1 MKKLLALL
9 LAALMVFGMA
19 ACAKTAETP
28 AADTPAGETTATA
41 DKPAEETT
49 ADETP
54 AESDGDKI
62 VIHYWAQWTE
72 NEAQAEVYKAAI
84 ARFEQAHPDC
94 TVEVNWAGRDV
105 REILRA
111 SIDSGN
117 AIDIVDSGFD
127 QIVNLLGEDY
137 LMDLTSYME
146 GSDFEKA
153 ISAGMAAFAKSFAS
167 DGTSWYYI
175 PSQPFVGTIYYNKAI
190 FAEAGIDAM
199 PTTWSEFMDVCQK
212 IKDAGYDPITVDDAY
227 YPCLYGTYLA
237 MMKGPDWVTELLS
250 DTTGANWS
258 DPAVAQMADDFAAM
272 RANGYFSDSCGSNVF
287 PSAQNGEFAMGTAA
301 MYYNGSWLPNEVH
314 DITGD
319 DFQWGAMFFPAPD
332 NAEYP
337 YTTYST
343 GCQFFGITKGCEHPE
358 EALALL
364 EQKPYDL
371 LLLDVNMHGMDGF
384 QVVQAIRRRGLR
396 LPIIIVSGRKEDY
409 DTLYGLDIGADDYV
423 TKPFNPVTLG
433 AKVKA
438 LIRRSRNH
446 LPGVDSVIAA
456 GPFQYNT
463 STLRFYKNGR
473 EILLS
478 SKENAMMKLFID
490 NVNRIFSKDML
501 YDLIWGEAIIDEN
514 AIMVYVNRLR
524 QKIEEDPSNPQYIQT
539 VRGLG
544 YRFVV

>member
-1 MKKLLALL
+1 MPDIVLIADDDQAVLTMLYK
-9 LAALMVFGMA
+9 VVRSNGI
-19 ACAKTAETP
+19 E
-28 AADTPAGETTATA
+28 ADT
-41 DKPAEETT
+41 
-49 ADETP
+49 
-54 AESDGDKI
+54 
-62 VIHYWAQWTE
+62 
-72 NEAQAEVYKAAI
+72 AA
-84 ARFEQAHPDC
+84 
-94 TVEVNWAGRDV
+94 
-105 REILRA
+105 
-111 SIDSGN
+111 SG
-117 AIDIVDSGFD
+117 
-127 QIVNLLGEDY
+127 
-137 LMDLTSYME
+137 
-146 GSDFEKA
+146 
-153 ISAGMAAFAKSFAS
+153 
-167 DGTSWYYI
+167 
-175 PSQPFVGTIYYNKAI
+175 
-190 FAEAGIDAM
+190 
-199 PTTWSEFMDVCQK
+199 
-212 IKDAGYDPITVDDAY
+212 
-227 YPCLYGTYLA
+227 
-237 MMKGPDWVTELLS
+237 
-250 DTTGANWS
+250 
-258 DPAVAQMADDFAAM
+258 
-272 RANGYFSDSCGSNVF
+272 
-287 PSAQNGEFAMGTAA
+287 
-301 MYYNGSWLPNEVH
+301 
-314 DITGD
+314 
-319 DFQWGAMFFPAPD
+319 
-332 NAEYP
+332 
-337 YTTYST
+337 
-343 GCQFFGITKGCEHPE
+343 E

-384 QVVQAIRRRGLR
+384 QVVQAIRRRGLK

-490 NVNRIFSKDML
+490 NVNRIFSQDML

-524 QKIEEDPSNPQYIQT
+524 QKIEEDPSNPKYIQT